1 MRRNVLIGTFVL
13 IALAMLAAALVA
25 YGGHTAVTAARFSA
39 IRSDSTALRA
49 FVRAMPKGA
58 DLHVHLSGAVYAEHL
73 IAWANDKNLCFD
85 LPTLSMTD
93 KACGTDAA
101 PNIADAF
108 DAAKRGNQ
116 VLYDSMV
123 NALSM
128 RSFNP
133 SAGIP
138 SGHDQ
143 FFATFGRFGAVTW
156 LIPAEMTAAMLK
168 HYAADG
174 VQHTEL
180 MITLLPFEYGPKLM
194 AAISGVTGNEERLKR
209 LLDGEL
215 DAAVAEASKALDGWA
230 KRVDEVLGCDA

>member
-85 LPTLSMTD
+85 LPMLSMTD

-168 HYAADG
+168 HYAADAN
-174 VQHTEL
+174 VFMQTA
-180 MITLLPFEYGPKLM
+180 F
-194 AAISGVTGNEERLKR
+194 AA
-209 LLDGEL
+209 
-215 DAAVAEASKALDGWA
+215 ALARAD
-230 KRVDEVLGCDA
+230 KRVGGLNFVGPEDYRVARQDYRRHMETVG